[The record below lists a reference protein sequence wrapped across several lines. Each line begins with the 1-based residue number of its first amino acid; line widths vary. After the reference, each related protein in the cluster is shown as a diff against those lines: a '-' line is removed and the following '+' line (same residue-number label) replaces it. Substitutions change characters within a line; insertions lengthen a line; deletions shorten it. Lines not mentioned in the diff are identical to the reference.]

1 MKILCVIP
9 ARGGS
14 KGVKKKNIR
23 KLNNRPLIA
32 YTIESTLSSKLFDD
46 VIVSTDDN
54 EIAEISKSY
63 GAQVPF
69 IRPSELAQ
77 DDSSSDQVILHSV
90 LEMRKLGFEYDI
102 VVLRDCTV
110 PFIDAVDMKKC

>member
-32 YTIESTLSSKLFDD
+32 YTIESTLSTKLFDD

-77 DDSSSDQVILHSV
+77 DDSSSDQVILHLVFS
-90 LEMRKLGFEYDI
+90 
-102 VVLRDCTV
+102 
-110 PFIDAVDMKKC
+110 